1 MDPQDLELCLKLVR
15 SLQSHS
21 DAWPFK
27 EPVDPIKLGIPDY
40 FTIIKRPMDFQT
52 IEGRLT
58 NSHYTSPD
66 QVLVDIDLIFT
77 NSLTY
82 NQPGSDICKMAKALQ
97 SLTKKKFS
105 NLKFSNGSNASVGTA
120 HSDKTAAPSASRKK
134 SIVSPNSST
143 LAKDKKR
150 KQRDDEQEEVSD
162 STVSETVS
170 TKLKVSKKS
179 VPMTFEEKKDLG
191 QKINIL
197 TSNQL
202 AEVVE
207 ILRESLSLDSE
218 KMQDVIEV
226 DMNDLDVATLRRL
239 EWYVNNCGKNKTDE
253 ARKKNKKTS
262 A

>member
-77 NSLTY
+77 NALTY

-134 SIVSPNSST
+134 SISPNSST
-143 LAKDKKR
+143 SMKEKKR

-162 STVSETVS
+162 SIVSETVS

-191 QKINIL
+191 QKN
-197 TSNQL
+197 
-202 AEVVE
+202 
-207 ILRESLSLDSE
+207 
-218 KMQDVIEV
+218 
-226 DMNDLDVATLRRL
+226 
-239 EWYVNNCGKNKTDE
+239 
-253 ARKKNKKTS
+253 
-262 A
+262 